1 MLSSLTCDV
10 VCSAIDFKAYK
21 IGLVPD
27 KIRLVSDIPGAGGII
42 SAPTGIVNDF
52 RRS

>member
-1 MLSSLTCDV
+1 M
-10 VCSAIDFKAYK
+10 AYG

-27 KIRLVSDIPGAGGII
+27 KVRLVPDMPGAGGII